1 MSALH
6 LSRPLLNAEQVWLAS
21 SHGLPNDRWLAR
33 MLASQRFGHS
43 ALPDGL
49 GLAPADFEVLL
60 QRHFPGL
67 GQAPGAALAAATHR
81 RDDCQALEQLLLS
94 QRAGNDPSETWMA
107 SILAHGCLGGDH
119 LWYDLGLWSRDDLS
133 ALLASNFPALAEQ
146 NRFNMK
152 WKKFLYRLLCAGR
165 YCRSPSCQDCIEFS
179 ECFGPES

>member
-1 MSALH
+1 MSALQ
-6 LSRPLLNAEQVWLAS
+6 LSRPLLNAEQVWLS
-21 SHGLPNDRWLAR
+21 CSRGLPNGRWLAR

-49 GLAPADFEVLL
+49 GLAPMDFHALL
-60 QRHFPGL
+60 QWHFPGT
-67 GQAPGAALAAATHR
+67 GQASAGEPLQTHR
-81 RDDCQALEQLLLS
+81 RDDFQALERLLLS
-94 QRAGNDPSETWMA
+94 NRAGEDPSEAWMA
-107 SILAHGCLGGDH
+107 SIVAQGCLGGDH
-119 LWYDLGLWSRDDLS
+119 LWYDLGLWSRDDLC

-165 YCRSPSCQDCIEFS
+165 YCRSPSCQDCVEFG